1 MLNSAY
7 RALQN
12 PRLFNTTLYKQAA
25 IAVAAGFAIRIII
38 AIPSLLVRVLLFFV
52 GFIIDVGSSQ
62 WDQRMLSGLTFIE
75 KSVLQLPFFMMSAMR
90 FVSPAMDEM
99 FVLLDAAKRAIR
111 LISAKQVHEVTRM
124 G

>member
-25 IAVAAGFAIRIII
+25 IAVAAGFAIRMVI
-38 AIPSLLVRVLLFFV
+38 AVPVLVVRVLLFFL
-52 GFIIDVGSSQ
+52 GFVIDVGSSQ
-62 WDQRMLSGLTFIE
+62 WDQRTLSGLSFIE
-75 KSVLQLPFFMMSAMR
+75 KSVLQLPFFLMSAMR

-99 FVLLDAAKRAIR
+99 SLLPDV
-111 LISAKQVHEVTRM
+111 AKQAIQLMLRES
-124 G
+124 GS